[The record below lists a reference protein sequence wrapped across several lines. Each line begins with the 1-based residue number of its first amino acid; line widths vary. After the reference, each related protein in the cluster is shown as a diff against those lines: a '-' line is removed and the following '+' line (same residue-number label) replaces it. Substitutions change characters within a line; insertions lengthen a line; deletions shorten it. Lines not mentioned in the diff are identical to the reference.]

1 MDPKFQRPGASR
13 LAAALEG
20 LASSGSDGHLIAR
33 SASGRPNFGGAAGA
47 AAAAAAAD
55 AVRLVASA
63 KRVSKPAADLVGGT
77 IGLIDPVGI
86 ERVYSACEDT

>member
-20 LASSGSDGHLIAR
+20 LASSGNDGHLIAR

-55 AVRLVASA
+55 AGRLVVSA
-63 KRVSKPAADLVGGT
+63 KRISKPAAELVCLGSV
-77 IGLIDPVGI
+77 LV
-86 ERVYSACEDT
+86 